1 MAVAGIRGQT
11 TAAADNQRQAAIAK
25 MIVRTIPACTSRFMR
40 ISMGILAR
48 LEGGAQSEDR
58 NKERKKAQQ
67 W

>member
-1 MAVAGIRGQT
+1 
-11 TAAADNQRQAAIAK
+11 
-25 MIVRTIPACTSRFMR
+25 
-40 ISMGILAR
+40 MGILAR